1 MKQILCNAK
10 STVGFTLIEL
20 LVVIGIL
27 GILAAALIATIDP
40 FEQLK
45 KANDANV
52 ENTEIELINA
62 VIRYYTIHNG
72 FPWDATDDGGTN
84 CFSINAGGVGAV
96 PADLPEVVIG
106 DDTFELCLQ
115 DLVDNGELK
124 TSFMDAEGILN
135 EISVFE
141 ASTRVTACYDPESK
155 AKTNDA
161 QTKYLLVADAVTGT
175 EDTTECVGTSDP
187 TDDGSGGFTGGDNED
202 CFRCTSG

>member
-1 MKQILCNAK
+1 MKQILSNAK

-84 CFSINAGGVGAV
+84 CFGINAGGAALPV
-96 PADLPEVVIG
+96 DLPEVVIG
-106 DDTFELCLQ
+106 DPDFTACLQ

-161 QTKYLLVADAVTGT
+161 QTKYLLVADATTGT

-187 TDDGSGGFTGGDNED
+187 AGDPPSGGDNED